1 MSLTPVRPLKRAAET
16 PTAEQQRRP
25 AFQTT
30 PSRTPGTPGRGPR
43 SRYRDQTPTLNMPR
57 ALLARSQLGGAR
69 HRDVGTS
76 ALRREYSVDRSVGS
90 VQHDYYDYQEE
101 EELRDFQQDT
111 VLDAFKGLPA
121 GTILARDTFHQA
133 FVQGSVPDEVRHALF
148 DAGELGSALQ
158 RDLSKLTCSFIGYR
172 LCQ

>member
-1 MSLTPVRPLKRAAET
+1 
-16 PTAEQQRRP
+16 
-25 AFQTT
+25 
-30 PSRTPGTPGRGPR
+30 
-43 SRYRDQTPTLNMPR
+43 
-57 ALLARSQLGGAR
+57 
-69 HRDVGTS
+69 
-76 ALRREYSVDRSVGS
+76 VGS

-148 DAGELGSALQ
+148 DAGELGPVLQ
-158 RDLSKLTCSFIGYR
+158 RDLSKLIGLLMDIDFANDRYR
-172 LCQ
+172 AVIDSLTGFAAVSTPQEVFAWNYAKVSGGWTNQDRIHADLERSYRA